1 MSLAPRVPDVVGIVC
16 PDHPGFQEL
25 RTRCRF
31 CGFDPLF
38 RRTDLLP
45 SDAASSAQLI
55 GPEVSSSFQFQ
66 AQHDECE
73 LLGDVYKAA

>member
-25 RTRCRF
+25 RTRCKW
-31 CGFDPLF
+31 CGFDPI
-38 RRTDLLP
+38 LP
-45 SDAASSAQLI
+45 RSCSGLPRISPNADVGAFSIPKL
-55 GPEVSSSFQFQ
+55 Q

-73 LLGDVYKAA
+73 LLGYVDKAA